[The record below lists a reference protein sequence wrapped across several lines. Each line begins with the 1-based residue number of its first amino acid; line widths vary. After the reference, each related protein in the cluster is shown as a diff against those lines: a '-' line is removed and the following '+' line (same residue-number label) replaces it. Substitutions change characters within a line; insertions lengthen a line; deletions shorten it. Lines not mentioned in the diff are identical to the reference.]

1 METKLQQ
8 TLKEISDYKYALDAS
23 SIVAITNRAGVITYV
38 NQNFCHI
45 SQYSSNELLGNTHKI
60 VNSGYHGKEFFTAMW
75 QTISSGQIWR
85 GEIRNRAKDGSLY
98 WVDTTIIPFL
108 DEDGIP
114 FKYLSIR
121 NDITARKYAE
131 HQLALVTT
139 NLEIK
144 VAERTALLTSAQ
156 KELETIFERVSEVF
170 FSFDLNTPR
179 FILVSPSC
187 TNVFGYTPA
196 DFTQT
201 PELWSRVVHPDDIES
216 LLERNKPVLLAGNKA
231 HDYFRAIRSDGSIC
245 WIEMDIMPLMDEN
258 HYPIRFDGVCRD
270 VTDRKLAQQ
279 SLELEKQRFR
289 ALIEKGSD
297 VIAVTTDAATL
308 TYISPSIKNV
318 LGYEPAELL
327 GAYAGGLC
335 HPDDFL
341 PVYKQM
347 EKLLEADG
355 ISIRTEA
362 RAKHKQGH
370 WVWVE
375 VILTNQLNDPAVQG
389 VVANFRDVSDSKK
402 AREEVENLNQLLEQK
417 VLQRTE
423 ELQTA
428 NKLLESYSY
437 SVAHDLKAPLRVISG
452 YANLLGSSAKDKL
465 SDDDRELLDV
475 IIKKSNDMG
484 QLVSDLLVFSQ
495 ASQQQLNYNTV
506 DMDALVKQVIDELVP
521 ASYHPAAIVQVSPL
535 GHTLCD
541 PILIKQVWHNL
552 IGNALKYSC
561 KNTAPVITI
570 GTTQTPAGKTYFV
583 TDNGIGFEEKFATKI
598 FDAFCRLNKPA
609 DYEGS
614 GIGLALVKTAINRHG
629 GNVWATAVLG
639 QGATFSFT
647 LG

>member
-1 METKLQQ
+1 
-8 TLKEISDYKYALDAS
+8 
-23 SIVAITNRAGVITYV
+23 
-38 NQNFCHI
+38 H
-45 SQYSSNELLGNTHKI
+45 
-60 VNSGYHGKEFFTAMW
+60 
-75 QTISSGQIWR
+75 
-85 GEIRNRAKDGSLY
+85 
-98 WVDTTIIPFL
+98 
-108 DEDGIP
+108 
-114 FKYLSIR
+114 
-121 NDITARKYAE
+121 
-131 HQLALVTT
+131 
-139 NLEIK
+139 
-144 VAERTALLTSAQ
+144 
-156 KELETIFERVSEVF
+156 
-170 FSFDLNTPR
+170 
-179 FILVSPSC
+179 
-187 TNVFGYTPA
+187 
-196 DFTQT
+196 
-201 PELWSRVVHPDDIES
+201 
-216 LLERNKPVLLAGNKA
+216 
-231 HDYFRAIRSDGSIC
+231 
-245 WIEMDIMPLMDEN
+245 
-258 HYPIRFDGVCRD
+258 
-270 VTDRKLAQQ
+270 
-279 SLELEKQRFR
+279 
-289 ALIEKGSD
+289 
-297 VIAVTTDAATL
+297 AATF

-327 GAYAGGLC
+327 GNYAGGLC

-347 EKLLEADG
+347 EKLLEANG

-465 SDDDRELLDV
+465 SDDDRELLEV

-495 ASQQQLNYNTV
+495 ASKQQLNYNTV

-521 ASYHPAAIVQVSPL
+521 ASYHPAAVVHVSAL

-561 KNTAPVITI
+561 KTTAPVITI
-570 GTTQTPAGKTYFV
+570 GATQTPAGKTYFV

-614 GIGLALVKTAINRHG
+614 GGVYVPPHALLALHDGGAPAAPTVALTPRQRDVLALLMDGEPNKRIAQRLGLTEGTVKLHIAALLRALQARNR
-629 GNVWATAVLG
+629 TEAVVRARQLSPR
-639 QGATFSFT
+639 A
-647 LG
+647 